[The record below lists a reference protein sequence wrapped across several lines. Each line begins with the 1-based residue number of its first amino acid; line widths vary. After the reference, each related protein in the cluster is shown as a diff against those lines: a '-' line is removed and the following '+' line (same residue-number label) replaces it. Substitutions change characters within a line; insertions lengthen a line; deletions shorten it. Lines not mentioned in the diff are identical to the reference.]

1 MNGRVGIINMI
12 LFFLHIILQISKL
25 MGGVP
30 FDNVTVSSF
39 YDRVK
44 YHESI
49 DTKSQ
54 NHNLV
59 LRFSLSIESI
69 KFILR

>member
-12 LFFLHIILQISKL
+12 LFFLYIELQIAKL

-49 DTKSQ
+49 DTKSK
-54 NHNLV
+54 
-59 LRFSLSIESI
+59 S
-69 KFILR
+69 

>member
-1 MNGRVGIINMI
+1 MNVRVGIINMI
-12 LFFLHIILQISKL
+12 LFFLYIILEITKL

>member
-1 MNGRVGIINMI
+1 MNVRVGIINMI
-12 LFFLHIILQISKL
+12 LFFLYIILEITKL

-54 NHNLV
+54 NYNLV